1 MRYVAAIQSQRGD
14 YNGRV
19 LSIRQDDLRTLSV
32 IFDLQ
37 PSVLVDQLI
46 EWGVLDADARR
57 AIDFEGDFSDE
68 SEIEEDEDFDEE

>member
-1 MRYVAAIQSQRGD
+1 M
-14 YNGRV
+14 

>member
-1 MRYVAAIQSQRGD
+1 
-14 YNGRV
+14 V

-37 PSVLVDQLI
+37 PSILVDQLI

-57 AIDFEGDFSDE
+57 AIDFDGDFSDE
-68 SEIEEDEDFDEE
+68 GDIEDDEEFEEE